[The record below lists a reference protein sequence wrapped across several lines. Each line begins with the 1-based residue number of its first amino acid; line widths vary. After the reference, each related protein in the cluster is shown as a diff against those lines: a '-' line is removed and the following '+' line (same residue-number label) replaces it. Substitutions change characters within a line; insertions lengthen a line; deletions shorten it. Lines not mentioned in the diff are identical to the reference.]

1 LELYERKY
9 DNEVSG
15 KTRQKQRLF
24 LPIIFRFQAKTTVC
38 TILIGQKMIC
48 LLRRKDLCRIASEMR
63 RFCSLTIEIRED
75 LCAFKRTELRQTTL
89 RTIIEP
95 RMEPLQLLQPN
106 GQPFLKLNTHVRV
119 ELLVNQ

>member
-1 LELYERKY
+1 MSRLLERLHFCQIKIRFGCEMAVCAVLPYE
-9 DNEVSG
+9 
-15 KTRQKQRLF
+15 
-24 LPIIFRFQAKTTVC
+24 
-38 TILIGQKMIC
+38 KMIC

>member
-1 LELYERKY
+1 MCSTALALSFVPFDHSRHRRSVE
-9 DNEVSG
+9 
-15 KTRQKQRLF
+15 F
-24 LPIIFRFQAKTTVC
+24 
-38 TILIGQKMIC
+38 LIG
-48 LLRRKDLCRIASEMR
+48 
-63 RFCSLTIEIRED
+63 FP
-75 LCAFKRTELRQTTL
+75 AFLQPYIWRTNTL